1 MFGVQNKS
9 LLKFRRKWQYIKFI
23 SMLYIM
29 STLKHF
35 EKICFIWILKKYK
48 NIQWQKS
55 STKIFIEKMK
65 INVQWIMILK
75 HNSRQMDQSL
85 KNIHAQALLKQKCD
99 HQGCKPTFPIKKKE
113 NNKIHMKTPTE
124 YLHYQ
129 HIYFR
134 VIYFF
139 CNTSSHMI

>member
-1 MFGVQNKS
+1 MSGVQNKS

-99 HQGCKPTFPIKKKE
+99 HQGCKPTFPIKEKKTIRYIWKHLQ
-113 NNKIHMKTPTE
+113 N
-124 YLHYQ
+124 
-129 HIYFR
+129 IYITNIF
-134 VIYFF
+134 ILELYFF